1 MEEAIL
7 YVYVKISNISI
18 DVANLVS
25 LLNVGKKDCV
35 AIKNRHGSWKI
46 EEKIDE

>member
-1 MEEAIL
+1 MEEALL

-18 DVANLVS
+18 DVANLVF

-35 AIKNRHGSWKI
+35 AIKNRHGSCKVD
-46 EEKIDE
+46 ERIDE